1 MTRNCSGDRM
11 VCHSESGLALD
22 PATYS
27 ATMKEETKVNAN
39 STGSGSASLPCP
51 RRMYKRADGEL
62 DPLLDML
69 AGGVAKALAIK
80 SEAGV
85 GWVRRA
91 IRLLVARRS
100 LLVAEVVVGAADLKR
115 LKKETR
121 RVLG

>member
-1 MTRNCSGDRM
+1 
-11 VCHSESGLALD
+11 
-22 PATYS
+22 
-27 ATMKEETKVNAN
+27 
-39 STGSGSASLPCP
+39 
-51 RRMYKRADGEL
+51 MYKRADGEL

-115 LKKETR
+115 LKSIKLPRQMKKETR